1 MPHTT
6 HELTLVWLRAKGH
19 LGRPPEGLDVL
30 YRVSN
35 TNVIT
40 RRRRLHTRI
49 VIPARVS
56 AQARIERSKIAFD
69 ESDESDESELGL
81 RGKVESRQGNPR

>member
-1 MPHTT
+1 M
-6 HELTLVWLRAKGH
+6 WLRAKGH
-19 LGRPPEGLDVL
+19 LCRPPEGLDVL

-69 ESDESDESELGL
+69 ESDESDDDDDDEDDDELGL